1 MACYSACQFGLR
13 LPVLDIQYKIF
24 IFIFKWTSEMEY
36 GFSLQIIQ
44 WSLRLSLEKLYFVH
58 DGSRNI
64 NLPWKGRWKELCVQS
79 MSLGFLRKNPPSQMG
94 LVNKQGSR
102 TSHRNITNIWELDS
116 TQIPT
121 AGIVLQ
127 PWGRWRYAMEILS
140 PQTN

>member
-13 LPVLDIQYKIF
+13 LPVLDIQYK

-64 NLPWKGRWKELCVQS
+64 NLPWKGRWIELCVQS
-79 MSLGFLRKNPPSQMG
+79 MSWLPQEKSPSQMG
-94 LVNKQGSR
+94 LVNKQGSH
-102 TSHRNITNIWELDS
+102 TSHRNVTNIWELDS

-127 PWGRWRYAMEILS
+127 PWGRWRYTMEILS